1 MQNCSFL
8 DYWTI
13 GCFFVNSINQYGQ
26 EDVQELPNSELKVCF
41 NECRF
46 KTIQL
51 LQQLFIYIQ
60 IYNDV
65 QTRTVT
71 NTVPVMYIKHCY
83 R

>member
-1 MQNCSFL
+1 MLQCKIVLF
-8 DYWTI
+8 WTI
-13 GCFFVNSINQYGQ
+13 GCLFVNSINQYGQ

-60 IYNDV
+60 IM
-65 QTRTVT
+65 
-71 NTVPVMYIKHCY
+71 MYKLEQSHIQCQ
-83 R
+83 